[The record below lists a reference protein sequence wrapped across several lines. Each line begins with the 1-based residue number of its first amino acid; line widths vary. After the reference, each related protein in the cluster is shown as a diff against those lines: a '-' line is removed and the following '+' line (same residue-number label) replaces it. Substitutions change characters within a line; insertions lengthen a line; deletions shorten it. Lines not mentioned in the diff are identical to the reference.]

1 MAEEATGPSVSLRGT
16 MPEWSEVERTAED
29 AGLSKL
35 QAAEQ
40 GHLSEETLQL
50 QRALVR
56 PNPRLGKL
64 EPALARGTATRTL
77 CTQRCATRFAQR
89 YSQAQL
95 LNLGCGLDSLS
106 LLCLPFF
113 ARCVDVDF
121 PAVASERADRLCS
134 SSAASASLS
143 GAPDYASNA
152 NVLWRDEHSRY
163 TLLSNDLS
171 SERSLSEELLPELD
185 TSLPT
190 LVVLECVLVYMDN
203 ERADS
208 LLCWLSRTL
217 KHSESAVLLY
227 DMVLSSLGDN
237 SERYLD
243 RGRDQ
248 FGVTMEANLQ
258 RRGLTLH
265 ALKSIQEHTQR
276 MERCGWCAAK
286 SVDMLTA
293 YKHLLTSEERK
304 RSEKAEPLDEQEEF
318 NLLMQHYCLVV
329 ASYNQVV
336 VAEEMLACFR

>member
-1 MAEEATGPSVSLRGT
+1 M
-16 MPEWSEVERTAED
+16 ERTAKD

-35 QAAEQ
+35 QTAEQ
-40 GHLSEETLQL
+40 GHLSGKTLQL
-50 QRALVR
+50 QRVLVR
-56 PNPRLGKL
+56 PNLRLGKL

-77 CTQRCATRFAQR
+77 CTQRCATRFAR
-89 YSQAQL
+89 CYSQAQL
-95 LNLGCGLDSLS
+95 LNLGCGLDSL
-106 LLCLPFF
+106 LLLRLPFF

-121 PAVASERADRLCS
+121 SAVASDRAARLFPG
-134 SSAASASLS
+134 SAISASLC

-171 SERSLSEELLPELD
+171 SERSFSEELLPELD

-190 LVVLECVLVYMDN
+190 LVVLECVLVYVDN

-208 LLCWLSRTL
+208 LLGWLARTI

-227 DMVLSSLGDN
+227 DMVLPSLGND
-237 SERYLD
+237 SQRYWG

-276 MERCGWCAAK
+276 MERCGWRAAK
-286 SVDMLTA
+286 SVDIKKKILNILFGHQLSSSVIRPFA
-293 YKHLLTSEERK
+293 GLEPKLLLPCALS
-304 RSEKAEPLDEQEEF
+304 
-318 NLLMQHYCLVV
+318 V
-329 ASYNQVV
+329 
-336 VAEEMLACFR
+336 